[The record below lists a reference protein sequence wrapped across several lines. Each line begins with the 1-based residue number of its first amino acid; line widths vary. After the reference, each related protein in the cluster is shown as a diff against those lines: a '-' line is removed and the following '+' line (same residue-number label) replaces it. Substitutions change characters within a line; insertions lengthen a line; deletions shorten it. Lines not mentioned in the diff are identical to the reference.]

1 MKIKLSSVLLITF
14 LILTTQLNAKEKK
27 KENGIRFGISSGAG
41 ASIALNKYNI
51 TGFIPFISHIA
62 ITHNMLSFGV
72 EHKFN
77 PYKPTYLTYKY
88 AKEVSAKTK
97 FGEQYIGGF
106 FDIQPGNKTKFV
118 LHLGVGVSLF
128 SKRYITTPDN
138 QIIETLPYKTFV
150 SGNIGIG
157 MRHNFVNNFGIEL
170 MAKTYVSN
178 QKLIQYDF
186 EIENYIL
193 FQNVLSLG
201 FYIPISFKKG
211 SNSTSY

>member
-1 MKIKLSSVLLITF
+1 MKNKLSSILLITF
-14 LILTTQLNAKEKK
+14 AIFSTSLNAKENK

-41 ASIALNKYNI
+41 AAIALNKYKI
-51 TGFIPFISHIA
+51 TGFVPLISQIA
-62 ITHNMLSFGV
+62 ITHNIWSFGV
-72 EHKFN
+72 EHRFN

-106 FDIQPGNKTKFV
+106 LDVQPGNKTKFV
-118 LHLGVGVSLF
+118 FHLGVGVSLL
-128 SKRYITTPDN
+128 SKRFITTPSN
-138 QIIETLPYKTFV
+138 EIIETLSYNTFV

-157 MRHNFVNNFGIEL
+157 MRHNFVKNFGIEL

-178 QKLIQYDF
+178 QKLIQNDF
-186 EIENYIL
+186 QVENFLL

-201 FYIPISFKKG
+201 FYIPVSFKKK
-211 SNSTSY
+211 SNSTAY